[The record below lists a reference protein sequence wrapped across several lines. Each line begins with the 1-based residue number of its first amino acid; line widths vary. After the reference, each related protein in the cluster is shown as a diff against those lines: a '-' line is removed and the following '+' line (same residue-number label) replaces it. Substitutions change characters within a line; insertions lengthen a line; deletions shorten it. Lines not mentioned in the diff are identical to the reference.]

1 MGNRYQAVIDPA
13 ATNNTHSSLVRLTGT
28 DRAVLELGASSGYM
42 TRLLQGRGCTVT
54 AIENDPAVAGE
65 LAAVADTAVIANLE
79 DPAALDSVPGPF
91 DVVLAGDVLEH
102 LRDPDRVLQQAV
114 ARLAPDGAVVLSVP
128 NITHC
133 DLVLSLAQGQFRYR
147 DTGLLD
153 ATHVHFFTYQ
163 TLLEMLDRAGLIPVA
178 IERTVARVFE
188 SELAVPRQSVDPAVL
203 EEVLRVPESQTYQ
216 FVVKAVKA
224 PGAAEQQA
232 LSRAALDVHER
243 LIEESRR
250 KPRRS
255 TAGALTEQLETVRG
269 FLSRAERD
277 RDTAR
282 RQVTDLTAE
291 LQAARDHL
299 AAVRREREA
308 DQAQLQAMR
317 DRNAESATQIADLEA
332 ELIEVRSQ
340 LRQACATES
349 ERNRL
354 RGQAERDRRTIDLLT
369 AELMQS
375 RAAAG
380 NPMDPRTVDR
390 IVADQRAELAA
401 AAQDRL
407 LLAEIRSSRSYR
419 AILAYRRAA
428 ERLAPTGSVRRRALN
443 VVTGFGRSSRR
454 A

>member
-42 TRLLQGRGCTVT
+42 TRLLQERGCTVT

-163 TLLEMLDRAGLIPVA
+163 TLLEMLERAGLVPVA
-178 IERTVARVFE
+178 VERTVVPAFE
-188 SELAVPRQSVDPAVL
+188 SELAVSRESVDPAVL

-216 FVVKAVKA
+216 FVVKAVRA
-224 PGAAEQQA
+224 PAAPEQQV

-250 KPRRS
+250 MPRRS
-255 TAGALTEQLETVRG
+255 TAGALAEQLATVQG

-291 LQAARDHL
+291 LQAAHDHL
-299 AAVRREREA
+299 TAVRHERDA
-308 DQAQLQAMR
+308 DQAELQAIR
-317 DRNAESATQIADLEA
+317 DRNAETATQIADLEA
-332 ELIEVRSQ
+332 ELMEVRGQ
-340 LRQACATES
+340 LRQACAAES

-354 RGQAERDRRTIDLLT
+354 REQADRDRRTIDLLT

-401 AAQDRL
+401 ADQDRL

-419 AILAYRRAA
+419 AVLGYRRLV
-428 ERLAPTGSVRRRALN
+428 ERVAPSGSARRRAFCAL
-443 VVTGFGRSSRR
+443 TRAGRGTRT